1 MNQSRL
7 GSFIEATINTGIGFV
22 MSILLSMIVY
32 PMFGHA
38 FTLAQNVG
46 ITAIFTIASIARSY
60 CVRRWF
66 NAQIHG
72 AAQRLVGVV

>member
-7 GSFIEATINTGIGFV
+7 GSLVEATINTAIGFV

-38 FTLAQNVG
+38 FTLAQNIG

-60 CVRRWF
+60 CVRRCF

-72 AAQRLVGVV
+72 AAQRIAGVV